1 MYDDNSGKSLI
12 NLCKNGSGMRQGEV
26 DACRDLKG
34 GRDGGFAWRGDV
46 GTAVSACMRTVRAG
60 RWLKEGEGLA
70 GGARRAVTQACECA
84 TSRGADRAARQSK
97 ERGSE
102 RGVGAAPTGGIQL
115 ATREDVRVHADGL
128 GLMGR
133 KARKEGVPGFFTFF
147 FYSEFP
153 NSFFFC
159 FLFWIQIQTCPKLKF
174 K

>member
-46 GTAVSACMRTVRAG
+46 GAAVSACMRTVRAG

-70 GGARRAVTQACECA
+70 GGARRAVTQACEYA
-84 TSRGADRAARQSK
+84 TGRGADRAARQSK

-102 RGVGAAPTGGIQL
+102 RGAGAAPTGGIQL
-115 ATREDVRVHADGL
+115 ATREDVRVQADGL

-133 KARKEGVPGFFTFF
+133 KARKEGIRASLPFSFILNFLIPFSFVFSFGF
-147 FYSEFP
+147 
-153 NSFFFC
+153 
-159 FLFWIQIQTCPKLKF
+159 KF
-174 K
+174 KHAPN